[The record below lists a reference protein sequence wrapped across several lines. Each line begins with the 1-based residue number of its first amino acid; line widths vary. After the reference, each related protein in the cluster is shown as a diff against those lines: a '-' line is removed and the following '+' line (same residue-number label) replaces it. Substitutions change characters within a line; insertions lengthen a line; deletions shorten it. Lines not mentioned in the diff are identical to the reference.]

1 MYVAGIDAHT
11 RYSVLVVVNKA
22 GELVLGRTRV
32 RSDQPEKLLE
42 TLQPFRPLEAV
53 VETSS
58 SWPWLHDLL
67 TDAGI
72 GFVLAYAKKL
82 RAIAEATYKS
92 DEVDAE
98 LLARMHLA
106 GLIPAVHATRA
117 DQRDWAVL
125 VRHRARLVAQRTT
138 LANRIHA
145 QLHVVGLYLE
155 RGRLLTRAARRW
167 LRIEAWSKLAPE
179 QRRLVRTHLKLIGQI
194 QVLIRHLDRRIAQ
207 VSSEIPEA
215 RRLASVPGIGSYRA
229 LLICAEVLPVTRFA
243 SPANLVSYA
252 GLAPQ
257 TRKSGERPVRHG
269 PIPRGANRW
278 LRGTLVR
285 AVVTHAQHAPE
296 SWLTQY
302 YTQQKNRVGW
312 QVARI
317 AAARKLARAIHAML
331 RNECNWSNQPE
342 TGRAP
347 FTTCRKTALI
357 SD

>member
-22 GELVLGRTRV
+22 GEVVLGRTRV
-32 RSDQPEKLLE
+32 AADQPQKLLE
-42 TLQPFRPLEAV
+42 ILRPFRPLEAV

-67 TDAGI
+67 TEVGI

-82 RAIAEATYKS
+82 RAIAESTYKS

-98 LLARMHLA
+98 LLARMRLA
-106 GLIPAVHATRA
+106 GLIPEVHAARA

-125 VRHRARLVAQRTT
+125 VRHRARLVAQRTA

-145 QLHVVGLYLE
+145 QLHQVGLHLE

-167 LRIEAWSKLAPE
+167 LQTVAWPKLCPE
-179 QRRLVRTHLKLIGQI
+179 QRRVIRTHLKLIGQLQMI
-194 QVLIRHLDRRIAQ
+194 LRSLDHRVAQ
-207 VSSEIPEA
+207 VAQGIPEA
-215 RRLASVPGIGSYRA
+215 RRLRTVPGIGSYRA
-229 LLICAEVLPVTRFA
+229 LVICAEVLPVARFV
-243 SPANLVSYA
+243 SPAKLVSYA

-257 TRKSGERPVRHG
+257 TKKSGQRPVRHG
-269 PIPRGANRW
+269 PIPAGANRW

-285 AVVTHAQHAPE
+285 TVVTHTQHAPE
-296 SWLTQY
+296 SWLTHY
-302 YTQQKNRVGW
+302 YAQQKARVGW

-317 AAARKLARAIHAML
+317 ATARKLARAIHAML
-331 RNECNWSNQPE
+331 RTGSDWSNDPE
-342 TGRAP
+342 KGESSIHHMPLDGA
-347 FTTCRKTALI
+347 KL
-357 SD
+357 